1 MSFISI
7 IVGIYFIYVYA
18 PVEKVMGIPQKNILF
33 PCIFCMVVIFLH
45 FFLVCVYSFLYIL
58 KRDSNY
64 LLWSISAAE
73 IGVLYSTLVLITGII
88 WAKASWNTYWTWDPR
103 LITTLIMWFMY
114 VIYLVI
120 VNMDIQEDKKYIL
133 GSGVG
138 IIGFLDV
145 PLVFWSARMW
155 RSIHPAIFAS
165 KGGGMPREMLQTMFI
180 NLIAYG
186 FLFLYLF
193 LFRKRQLTLKDKL
206 EQIIKNKIFLTIW
219 RKLMKY
225 LVLANIIV
233 WIGIIGYLMFLGN
246 QNREILKKIKPN

>member
-1 MSFISI
+1 MKKNFSIETTILIMSFISI

-18 PVEKVMGIPQKNILF
+18 PVEKVMGIPQK
-33 PCIFCMVVIFLH
+33 IFYFHVSFAWWSFFA

-206 EQIIKNKIFLTIW
+206 EQIIKNKIF
-219 RKLMKY
+219 
-225 LVLANIIV
+225 
-233 WIGIIGYLMFLGN
+233 
-246 QNREILKKIKPN
+246 